1 MKKVL
6 SLVTGLFF
14 AVVLFAQQTINDQN
28 ATVRDVKGFH
38 GVRVS
43 TGIKLILTQGTTET
57 VAVSADKPEERE
69 RIRTVV
75 ENGILKI
82 YYDYEKWKLWGI
94 DHRRKCRAYVSIVSV
109 NQLAATSGANIK
121 VEGVLKTNNLN
132 IHASSGGNIEGNVE
146 VAELEVDQNSGSLIH
161 ISGSAGRLSVDGSS
175 GSRFQGFDLV
185 TDHCA
190 VGTSSGGNVQITV
203 NKELT
208 ARASSGGQVHY
219 KGEGAIRNIHTSS
232 GGNVSRTN

>member
-82 YYDYEKWKLWGI
+82 YYDYEKWKL
-94 DHRRKCRAYVSIVSV
+94 
-109 NQLAATSGANIK
+109 
-121 VEGVLKTNNLN
+121 
-132 IHASSGGNIEGNVE
+132 
-146 VAELEVDQNSGSLIH
+146 
-161 ISGSAGRLSVDGSS
+161 
-175 GSRFQGFDLV
+175 
-185 TDHCA
+185 
-190 VGTSSGGNVQITV
+190 
-203 NKELT
+203 
-208 ARASSGGQVHY
+208 
-219 KGEGAIRNIHTSS
+219 
-232 GGNVSRTN
+232 